1 MSPISD
7 ASPCTPN
14 APRPPPPVGGGACQS
29 PERSGL
35 PLSRGAGAVRVGLP
49 SRVRGVRWS
58 GWIHCAYVGASSP
71 VTATTVTLTL
81 LIFMSTPLRLSCSAA
96 SQPDSHASLEPG
108 RPYQNIYGWANCIVL
123 P

>member
-35 PLSRGAGAVRVGLP
+35 PLSRGAGAVRIGLP

-58 GWIHCAYVGASSP
+58 GWFHCAYVGTSSP
-71 VTATTVTLTL
+71 LTATTVTVTL
-81 LIFMSTPLRLSCSAA
+81 LIFMSIPLTLFRSVD
-96 SQPDSHASLEPG
+96 SQPDSQPHIGHQSELH
-108 RPYQNIYGWANCIVL
+108 RS
-123 P
+123 